1 MWQTGNVH
9 GGVRGMTWVPM
20 GAWSS
25 PDTYGGGADGG
36 RPQGREGEVLVAH
49 GGMV

>member
-1 MWQTGNVH
+1 MGQTGDVH

-25 PDTYGGGADGG
+25 LDTYGGGADWG
-36 RPQGREGEVLVAH
+36 RPRGREGEVLGAH
-49 GGMV
+49 GGIV